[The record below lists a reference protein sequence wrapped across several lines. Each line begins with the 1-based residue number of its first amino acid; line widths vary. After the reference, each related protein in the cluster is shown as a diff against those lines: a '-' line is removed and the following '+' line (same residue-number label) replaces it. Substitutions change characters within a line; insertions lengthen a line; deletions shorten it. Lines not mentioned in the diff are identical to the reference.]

1 MIAAVEGYLELRKQL
16 GYQDADLRVRL
27 RKFAAFAAA
36 RGASHLRN
44 DDVLAWTGSLG
55 SANSRRTHLDWL
67 ANLGV
72 FLRAEDDRHEILPPD
87 YTSRL
92 GRRNRLTPF
101 VYCEEEILRI
111 MDGFGSLGL
120 RHPYD
125 ASTYRA
131 IIGLIAATG
140 MRLSEALNLRL
151 ADMNSSELFVRQS
164 KFKKDRLVFVDDST
178 VRALSNYLAL
188 RPPELDAP
196 KLFVIW
202 TNRTPSIVQ
211 MDQVFRRC
219 TNLLGMKGRDGSG
232 LPRIHDLRHT
242 FAINSLAACAHD
254 EERVANHIVALS
266 TYLGHVGVRSTY
278 WYLRLLPK
286 TKLAIARAIEDMR
299 HAQSHA

>member
-44 DDVLAWTGSLG
+44 HDVLAWTESLG

-87 YTSRL
+87 YKSRL

-151 ADMNSSELFVRQS
+151 ADMNGAELFVRQS

-178 VRALSNYLAL
+178 VRALSDYLAL
-188 RPPELDAP
+188 RPPKLDAP
-196 KLFVIW
+196 QTVRDLDEPHTQHSPDGPGI
-202 TNRTPSIVQ
+202 PS
-211 MDQVFRRC
+211 MH
-219 TNLLGMKGRDGSG
+219 KP
-232 LPRIHDLRHT
+232 PRYEGPGWERAAPHPRSAAYLRHQ
-242 FAINSLAACAHD
+242 LAR
-254 EERVANHIVALS
+254 RV
-266 TYLGHVGVRSTY
+266 R
-278 WYLRLLPK
+278 
-286 TKLAIARAIEDMR
+286 AR
-299 HAQSHA
+299 